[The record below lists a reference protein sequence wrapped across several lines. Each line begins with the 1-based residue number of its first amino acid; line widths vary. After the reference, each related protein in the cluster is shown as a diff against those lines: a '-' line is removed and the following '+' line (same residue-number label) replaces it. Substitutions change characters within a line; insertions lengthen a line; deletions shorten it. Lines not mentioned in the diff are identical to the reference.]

1 MLFIVVHHAT
11 TQQNNLVASQSA
23 KLNSRKAG
31 WPGAAEYV
39 GTAKNVG
46 HTFTTLYHHVRDT
59 NWGIRSKRGTVT
71 TMPKQCWV
79 KQLGTA

>member
-11 TQQNNLVASQSA
+11 TQQNNLVALHSA

-31 WPGAAEYV
+31 WPGAAV
-39 GTAKNVG
+39 AKNVG
-46 HTFTTLYHHVRDT
+46 HTFTTLYDHVRDT

-71 TMPKQCWV
+71 TVPKQCWV